1 MHTLNTYNTHNTLY
15 TNTPACT
22 HTPVHTG
29 IHAHPPVHHTPPFT
43 HTHTHTQI
51 KMEASQTTSNTRKR
65 TVKADLKKKLKDK
78 IKTWN
83 SDHRTH
89 EYRVEDLRRSL
100 EDLLADFKIKKQLY
114 KWNTA
119 NPPYRVELQVE
130 GLRRSLEDLQDELK
144 TKKQLFKWNQAN
156 PPQYRV
162 EDLSRS
168 LKDLKKDFNLKKQRK
183 KYIDNQEDS
192 TSDVSTEASAAS
204 RASTTSS
211 NPGLLK
217 KKRTSPFGTSPK
229 FMFDK
234 HQPPVTQRFED
245 HQNCDE
251 NIQTHLPDEMLQST
265 MDMALDADEDD
276 LVDGEQVMEE
286 LRNNAYLQANRM
298 HDSDDDDADNL
309 MSNLF
314 LSERINGEG

>member
-1 MHTLNTYNTHNTLY
+1 
-15 TNTPACT
+15 
-22 HTPVHTG
+22 
-29 IHAHPPVHHTPPFT
+29 
-43 HTHTHTQI
+43 
-51 KMEASQTTSNTRKR
+51 MEASQTTSNTRKR

-130 GLRRSLEDLQDELK
+130 GLRRSLEDLQDELKTKKQLFKWNQANPPYRVGDLRRSLEDLQDELK